1 MSSLLLL
8 ASLIAISANAQVR
21 LPQYSR
27 QVLANGAVLD
37 IMPRKDL
44 PLITIKVVFKGGVEA
59 EPAELS
65 GIANVTAEAL
75 RRGTARRTAEQFSH
89 ELDSLGAAFETHADM
104 QSINISSEF
113 LSKDLGA
120 GLDLLMDAI
129 LNPAFQEA
137 EMKKVVAQYVDSA
150 KSLKDNQDQAASEY
164 YRSFYYGPNHPY
176 GRPADELSYA
186 RIGQKD
192 IAGFHKRM
200 FVGKNMIVAV
210 AGDVDPATA
219 AKTIGAAFAKVPAGS
234 AYQWKQPPTVQ
245 PKRMRVGVIDKPDAT
260 QTQFLIGQ
268 PGIDRSHPDR
278 VPLWVVNTIFGGR
291 FTSILNDELRVNSG
305 LTYGA
310 SSRFDQNHLPGRIT
324 IASFTKTETT
334 VKAIDLA
341 LTLLQRLQEKGIS
354 AEQLTSAK
362 QYLKGTYPTNRLET
376 PDQLVNILTEIELND
391 LNRGEVDDLFS
402 RIDAVTLERA
412 NQIIKTYYGSDN
424 LTFLLLGNASKFN
437 DELKKYG
444 KDMVQTPIT
453 RPGLRV
459 SP

>member
-1 MSSLLLL
+1 MRRFLLL
-8 ASLIAISANAQVR
+8 ASTIAISASAQVR

-27 QVLANGAVLD
+27 QVLGNGAVLD
-37 IMPRKDL
+37 IMPRKDV
-44 PLITIKVVFKGGVEA
+44 PLVTMKVVFKGGVEA

-65 GIANVTAEAL
+65 GLANVTAEAL
-75 RRGTARRTAEQFSH
+75 RRGTGRRTAEQFSR
-89 ELDSLGAAFETHADM
+89 ELDSLGASFETSADM
-104 QSINISSEF
+104 QSINIYAEF
-113 LSKDLGA
+113 LAKDLAA

-129 LNPAFQEA
+129 LHPAFQDD

-164 YRSFYYGPNHPY
+164 YRSFYYGANHPY

-186 RIGQKD
+186 RIGKKD
-192 IAGFHKRM
+192 IAEFHKRM

-210 AGDVDPATA
+210 AGDVDPAAA
-219 AKTIGAAFAKVPAGS
+219 AKTIGAAFEKVPAGS
-234 AYQWKQPPTVQ
+234 PYPWKQPPSPQ
-245 PKRMRVGVIDKPDAT
+245 AKRMRVGVVDKPDAT

-310 SSRFDQNHLPGRIT
+310 SSRFDQTHLPGRIT

-334 VKAIDLA
+334 GKAIDLA
-341 LTLLQRLQEKGIS
+341 LTLLQRLQQKGIS
-354 AEQLTSAK
+354 AEQLASAK
-362 QYLKGTYPTNRLET
+362 QYLKGTYPTSRLET
-376 PDQLVNILTEIELND
+376 PDQLVNILAEIELND
-391 LNRGEVDDLFS
+391 LNRGDVDDLFS

-444 KDMVQTPIT
+444 KDVVQVPIS

-459 SP
+459 AP